1 MTITMASATFDIATL
16 DRLRAEVDSLLVEL
30 DGSDEPSA
38 WRDRLLAEAFFKR
51 SDPVYLTSREL
62 PFVMAQWRDLSSW
75 AAQRGTDGIKVRV
88 FNPTTE
94 RNGYYLNRTVL
105 QTCMDDQAFI
115 FDSLRTLLVA
125 RDLAPLRCIHPIVGV
140 ERDGEGTIIGI
151 DPVPEGVEG
160 AEGFE
165 SLMHFEL
172 PPVDDAELAAVEE
185 AVRDRL
191 LKVQAVV
198 ADHGAMR
205 SKAKWLASRLGEYT
219 VTGTTEYYRQVSL
232 VQKFFHWLVD
242 DNYVFVGYA
251 EFRQDGRADEP
262 CSLLP
267 DTLLGQGRLA
277 AEGGEAVTFP
287 DGARAWL
294 AGDDIVYLG
303 KGERQADIHREGK
316 LDMIAVRLHEDGE
329 LPRVAVFSG
338 LYTSK
343 AIREKAARIPLLK
356 AKLEQILKNQ
366 AAVEGSQLEEKVERG
381 FGALPVEFL
390 LEAKTDAIERAI
402 GLVLAADE
410 SQETRVH
417 LMVEPH
423 GRAAFVLVSLARARY
438 DDDVRRGIT
447 RRIKDVMGAN
457 YVDSRLEM
465 GQTGSVVLQLYLTA
479 TSRFRS
485 VDSATVEA
493 VISAVT
499 DSWQEQLAT
508 ILRGRTLDE
517 VHAEELVQRFSE
529 GFPEEYRHIV
539 SPAAAV
545 EDVRQ
550 LELARTSGE
559 VGVAINSIADDL
571 VSGVTRVKIY
581 QRSKIYLTDSTP
593 VLDHFG
599 LRVIDQSSFTVS
611 AAEDETAFVDSFRV
625 EPASK
630 AVDLDEHAER
640 LVDALQTVLR
650 GQALDDP
657 LNALVLTAGLDW
669 REVEVLRTYIA
680 CARQHGATQPIPAV
694 HGVWNKHP
702 KAAALLLRL
711 FRSRFKPLLGDA
723 HDPDRQRLV
732 ARNKR
737 AFDAYLDGVELV
749 SDDRLLRHACNLV
762 MATLR
767 TNHWSGATKDGHP
780 LSVKLDCSAVEQM
793 PSPRPYREI
802 FLHHPDVEGVHL
814 RGGPVARGGLRWSDR
829 PSDFRTEILG
839 LMATQMVKN
848 VLIVPVGAK
857 GGFIL
862 KQTFSTRAEARE
874 AADEKYKVF
883 IRGLLDLTDN
893 VVDGEIVPP
902 LGVVRYDGDDPYLV
916 VAADKGTAHLSDT
929 ANGIARDYGFWLGDA
944 FASGGS
950 AGYDHKKY
958 GITAKGAWVCVRRHF
973 RELGLDPEVD
983 EISVVGVG
991 DMAGDVFG
999 NGLLLSKTAKLLAA
1013 FNHMHIVLD
1022 PEPDPAASWVER
1034 KRLFDLPRS
1043 TWDDYSREV
1052 LSEDAGIFGRHS
1064 KAIALNPTLRALLGT
1079 EEEELSGD
1087 EVVHL
1092 ILKME
1097 ADLLWNGGIGTYVKA
1112 SDETD
1117 RDAGDSANDVVR
1129 VNATELRFKVV
1140 GEGGNLGFTQAARTE
1155 FASLGGRL
1163 NSDAVDN
1170 SGGVDMSDHEVNLK
1184 ILFAKLM
1191 REGTVT
1197 LEQRDEVLLQIAEQ
1211 VSEDVQRNNHDHSL
1225 MLSLD
1230 LARSSEA
1237 LDDFRILLNDL
1248 QSSRGIDRRRHDLP
1262 ADGEMQRRMR
1272 AGEGLLRPELT
1283 RIGPLVKMEIYE
1295 ALMADERF
1303 DSQWVERWLFEYFP
1317 NEIQQQ
1323 FPEGIRTHQLRKE
1336 IAATVITNRLVDGMG
1351 STHFNRLGRVTG
1363 RDTVEIAYAS
1373 LIAGDLL
1380 KAWSLKESLRDLPEV
1395 RASVEYVKLRH
1406 VEEAVSDLAQWLL
1419 QRSIDVLDA
1428 AAVVTRFEQGFE
1440 AYEKAITRI
1449 LDRSE
1454 KREYQKRLR
1463 YLRNRNIR
1471 VAGAERSAG
1480 LDLVAEAGE
1489 AVLLSET
1496 SGLDVVQAGILLKR
1510 IAADSQLLFARQL
1523 AQPAEARDGW
1533 EVRAMAD
1540 LRASIS
1546 ELVGTLAHQALE
1558 GVEPNGNGRGRGLSA
1573 PVERAWK
1580 AWREQRKDVFERA
1593 SNLSRRIENAR
1604 ANGLGPAMVLYG
1616 AVRGL
1621 QGE

>member
-1 MTITMASATFDIATL
+1 MASATFDIPTL
-16 DRLRAEVDSLLVEL
+16 DRLRAEVDRLLVDL
-30 DGSDEPSA
+30 DQAEGADA

-51 SDPVYLTSREL
+51 SDPVYLSNREL
-62 PFVMAQWRDLSSW
+62 PFVLAQWRDFSGW
-75 AAQRGTDGIKVRV
+75 AAKRATDEIKIRV

-94 RNGYYLNRTVL
+94 QHGYYLNRTVL
-105 QTCMDDQAFI
+105 QTCMADQAFI
-115 FDSLRTLLVA
+115 FDSLHTLLVA
-125 RDLAPLRCIHPIVGV
+125 RDLTPLRCIHPIVGV
-140 ERDGEGTIIGI
+140 ERDEQGAIVAV
-151 DPVPEGVEG
+151 DPVPEGAEG

-165 SLMHFEL
+165 SMMHIEL
-172 PPVDDAELAAVEE
+172 PPIDDADLAAVQE
-185 AVRDRL
+185 AVMGRL

-198 ADHGAMR
+198 ADHEAMR
-205 SKAKWLASRLGEYT
+205 ERAKWLASRLGEYT

-232 VQKFFHWLVD
+232 VQKFFHWLVA

-251 EFRQDGRADEP
+251 EFRQDGDGRDP
-262 CSLLP
+262 WTLLP
-267 DTLLGQGRLA
+267 DTLLGQARLA
-277 AEGGEAVTFP
+277 AESGAGVAFP
-287 DGARAWL
+287 AGARAWL
-294 AGDDIVYLG
+294 NSDGVVYLG
-303 KGERQADIHREGK
+303 KGEQQADIHRNGK
-316 LDMIAVRLHEDGE
+316 FDRIAVRLHEDGE
-329 LPRVAVFSG
+329 MPRIAVFSG
-338 LYTSK
+338 LYTYK
-343 AIREKAARIPLLK
+343 AIREKASRIPLLK
-356 AKLEQILKNQ
+356 AKLEAVLKSQ
-366 AAVEGSQLEEKVERG
+366 AAVEGSQLQDKVERA
-381 FGALPVEFL
+381 FSALPVEFL

-402 GLVLAADE
+402 GLVVAADE
-410 SQETRVH
+410 SQETRAH

-423 GRAAFVLVSLARARY
+423 GRAAFVLVSLSRARY
-438 DDDVRRGIT
+438 DDDVRQGIT
-447 RRIKDVMGAN
+447 RRIKHVMGAN
-457 YVDSRLEM
+457 YIDWRLEM
-465 GQTGSVVLQLYLTA
+465 GQTGSAILQLYLTA
-479 TSRFRS
+479 ANRFRS
-485 VDSATVEA
+485 IDSAVVEA
-493 VISAVT
+493 AISAVT

-508 ILRGRTLDE
+508 VLRGRTLDE
-517 VHAEELVQRFSE
+517 TEVEALVNRFCE

-550 LELARTSGE
+550 LEAARTSGQ
-559 VGVAINSIADDL
+559 VGVAISSIADDL

-611 AAEDETAFVDSFRV
+611 ATEDGSAYIDSFRV

-630 AVDLDEHAER
+630 SVDLDHAAER
-640 LVDALQTVLR
+640 LVEALRAVLR

-669 REVEVLRTYIA
+669 REVDVLRMYIA
-680 CARQHGATQPIPAV
+680 CARQHGASLPIPVV
-694 HGVWNKHP
+694 HGIWNKHP

-723 HDPDRQRLV
+723 HDHDRQRLV
-732 ARNKR
+732 ARNER
-737 AFDAYLDGVELV
+737 AFDAYLEGVELV
-749 SDDRLLRHACNLV
+749 SDDRLLRRACNLV

-767 TNHWSGATKDGHP
+767 TNHWSGATKDDHP
-780 LSVKLDCSAVEQM
+780 RSVKLDCAAVEEM
-793 PSPRPYREI
+793 PAPRPYREI
-802 FLHHPDVEGVHL
+802 FVHHRDVEGVHL

-862 KQTFSTRAEARE
+862 KQTFSTGAEARA
-874 AADEKYKVF
+874 AADAKYKVF

-893 VVDGEIVPP
+893 VVDGEVVPP
-902 LGVVRYDGDDPYLV
+902 MGVVRYDGDDPYLV

-929 ANGIARDYGFWLGDA
+929 ANGIAREYGFWLDDA

-999 NGLLLSKTAKLLAA
+999 NGLLLSKTAKMLAA

-1022 PEPDPAASWVER
+1022 PDPDPAASWTER

-1043 TWDDYSREV
+1043 TWADYSTEV
-1052 LSEDAGIFGRHS
+1052 LSEDAGIFPRHS
-1064 KAIALNPTLRALLGT
+1064 KGISLNPTLRALLRT
-1079 EEEELSGD
+1079 DAEELSGD

-1129 VNATELRFKVV
+1129 VDATELRFRVV

-1155 FASLGGRL
+1155 FASLGGRI

-1184 ILFAKLM
+1184 ILFAQLM

-1197 LEQRDEVLLQIAEQ
+1197 LAQRDELLLEIAEQ
-1211 VSEDVQRNNHDHSL
+1211 VSADVQRNNHDHSL

-1230 LARSSEA
+1230 LARSAES
-1237 LDDFRILLNDL
+1237 LDDFRIVLNDL
-1248 QSSRGIDRRRHDLP
+1248 QTSRGIDRHRNGLP

-1283 RIGPLVKMEIYE
+1283 RIGPFVKMEVYE
-1295 ALMADERF
+1295 ALMADDRF
-1303 DSQWVERWLFEYFP
+1303 DSLWIERWLFDYFP
-1317 NEIQQQ
+1317 EEVQTQ
-1323 FPEGIRTHQLRKE
+1323 FPDGIRRHQLRKE

-1351 STHFNRLGRVTG
+1351 ATHFNRLHRVTG

-1373 LIAGDLL
+1373 LIAADLL
-1380 KAWSLKESLRDLPEV
+1380 KTWELKEALRDLPDV

-1406 VEEAVSDLAQWLL
+1406 VEEAVADVAQWLL
-1419 QRSIDVLDA
+1419 QRSVDVLDA
-1428 AAVVTRFEQGFE
+1428 AAVVARFEDGFK
-1440 AYEKAITRI
+1440 AYEKAISRI
-1449 LDRSE
+1449 IDRSE
-1454 KREYQKRLR
+1454 KREFQKRLR

-1471 VAGAERSAG
+1471 AVRAERSAG

-1523 AQPAEARDGW
+1523 AQPADARDGW

-1540 LRASIS
+1540 LRANIS
-1546 ELVGTLAHQALE
+1546 ELVGDLARRALE
-1558 GVEPNGNGRGRGLSA
+1558 GVEPNGGGKGRGLSA

-1580 AWREQRKDVFERA
+1580 AWREHRKEVFDRSA
-1593 SNLSRRIENAR
+1593 HLARRIENAR

-1616 AVRGL
+1616 AVRVL